1 MLHNII
7 PIPSITNIPS
17 TNINNTQYIYQG
29 TSPGVFAFG
38 EPGMGTYLLLY
49 NYTIA
54 TILYSSLALL
64 PHTLKAITKR
74 PKRYTNPTIRGP

>member
-1 MLHNII
+1 M
-7 PIPSITNIPS
+7 
-17 TNINNTQYIYQG
+17 YQG

-38 EPGMGTYLLLY
+38 EPGMVPTPLLY

-74 PKRYTNPTIRGP
+74 LKRYTKSDH

>member
-1 MLHNII
+1 M
-7 PIPSITNIPS
+7 
-17 TNINNTQYIYQG
+17 YQG

-38 EPGMGTYLLLY
+38 EPGMGTYQSLY

-74 PKRYTNPTIRGP
+74 LM